1 MRLAYFHANCLLTVP
16 YKKETETRWRKDDD
30 KIKKQT
36 VIDRHGPRY
45 SSNDS
50 QPTNPLEF
58 SFYTTVIIKY
68 LIILG
73 IPAS

>member
-1 MRLAYFHANCLLTVP
+1 MA
-16 YKKETETRWRKDDD
+16 ETEIDLIEDDD

-58 SFYTTVIIKY
+58 SFYTTVKKITY
-68 LIILG
+68 LCLG
-73 IPAS
+73 FQPTNKVPNDVRGTTMTS